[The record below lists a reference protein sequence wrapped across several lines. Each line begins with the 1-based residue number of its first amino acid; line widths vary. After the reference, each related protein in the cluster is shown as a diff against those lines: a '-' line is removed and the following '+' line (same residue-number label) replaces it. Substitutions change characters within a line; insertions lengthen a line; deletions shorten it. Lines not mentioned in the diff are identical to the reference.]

1 MSADKSLDSSF
12 VDIPEVFET
21 FSDSL
26 NMTFFDGQALRI
38 EFCVTRITLP
48 TQTNKS
54 AVRKKY
60 PCCRIALT
68 PNAMVELYNRLS
80 QHIKAMQK
88 SGTLKQVEKP
98 PSIIQ

>member
-1 MSADKSLDSSF
+1 MSGDKTMDSSF

-26 NMTFFDGQALRI
+26 NTTFFDGQALRI
-38 EFCVTRITLP
+38 EFCVTRITPP
-48 TQTNKS
+48 TGAGKNAMS
-54 AVRKKY
+54 KKY

-68 PNAMVELYNRLS
+68 PNAMLELYNRLS
-80 QHIKAMQK
+80 QHIAAMQK
-88 SGTLKQVEKP
+88 SGTLKQVQKP